1 LYGSDDPQAPIYKP
15 SMRRLE
21 WPNGSQAF
29 CTSANEPDS
38 LRGKEA
44 HFTWADEVGS
54 WRPREGEMQLDAWD
68 NVRLATRLGLT
79 PRIIVTTTPKKTKML
94 KRIHKELKKFPLFIR
109 LTQSSASFN
118 RDNLSDPYLRA
129 LFDRY

>member
-1 LYGSDDPQAPIYKP
+1 KEFAENNPGSRLLLVARTASDVREVLVEGASGILSLYGSDDPQAPIYKP

-79 PRIIVTTTPKKTKML
+79 PRIIVTTTP
-94 KRIHKELKKFPLFIR
+94 
-109 LTQSSASFN
+109 
-118 RDNLSDPYLRA
+118 
-129 LFDRY
+129 